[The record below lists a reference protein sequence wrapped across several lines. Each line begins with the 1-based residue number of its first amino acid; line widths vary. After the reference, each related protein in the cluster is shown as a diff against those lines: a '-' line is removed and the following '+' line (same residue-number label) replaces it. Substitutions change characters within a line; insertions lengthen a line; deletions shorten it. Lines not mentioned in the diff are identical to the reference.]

1 MNIMPNHY
9 VYLNPGEKLY
19 VMSDMVAGDAHDY
32 VTVIE
37 VDFPTDNANGELYH
51 LPPKDGKLQAYR
63 VARLELNEQANLTC
77 DGDNLIHAYARQK
90 DGDNAWVSVPTT
102 ALPVPKVDVVE
113 DMKDF
118 AVEAK

>member
-1 MNIMPNHY
+1 MANHY
-9 VYLNPGEKLY
+9 VFLKPGEKLY

-37 VDFPTDNANGELYH
+37 VDFPTDNVRGELYH
-51 LPPKDGKLQAYR
+51 LPTQDGKLQAYR
-63 VARLELNEQANLTC
+63 TARLELNEQANLTC
-77 DGDNLIHAYARQK
+77 EGDNLLHAYARER

-102 ALPVPKVDVVE
+102 AAPVPKVDVKV

-118 AVEAK
+118 AVEAE

>member
-1 MNIMPNHY
+1 MANHY
-9 VYLNPGEKLY
+9 VFLKPGEKLY

-32 VTVIE
+32 TTVIE
-37 VDFPTDNANGELYH
+37 VEFPTTKDDLGTEYH
-51 LPPKDGKLQAYR
+51 KPTVDGKLQAYR